1 MYIIYIHT
9 IIMSKNLVQFQP
21 VPAELAKT
29 KLTVEEIIRL
39 RKLQMTALSYTARLI
54 DYHTEKYTM

>member
-1 MYIIYIHT
+1 
-9 IIMSKNLVQFQP
+9 MSKNLVQFQP